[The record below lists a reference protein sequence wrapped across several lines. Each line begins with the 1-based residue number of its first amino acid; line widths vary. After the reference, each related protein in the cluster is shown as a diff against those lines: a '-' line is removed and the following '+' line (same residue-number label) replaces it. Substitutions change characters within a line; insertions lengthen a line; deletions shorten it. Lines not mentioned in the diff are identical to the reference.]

1 MQAPQRFIAWL
12 SFPGYAWLD
21 RKDSNQASACWSVSV
36 GGVLLDLDETYCEIR
51 VRSTPGLSQKTIEKT
66 QGCRKRMPAAGIRT
80 AT

>member
-1 MQAPQRFIAWL
+1 MREPQCFSTCL
-12 SFPGYAWLD
+12 SVPGFAWLD
-21 RKDSNQASACWSVSV
+21 RKDSKQASACWSVSV
-36 GGVLLDLDETYCEIR
+36 GGVLFDLDETYCEIR